1 MFGWLLRLVGPAAP
15 VVAPPPPVVDKTPEP
30 AVDVSAGFGQ
40 RRPLVDRSGHVAGF
54 ELRLPAATERRLA
67 VRVDEVS
74 AAAQYTALLAA
85 AHGVTAAGRQALVS
99 VPAPLLARPAVA
111 AQAGA
116 GLWLLPVG
124 GHPDAAVTQGLRAS
138 GARIGVADGP
148 PDRAPAADFALLQAS
163 AGGLDTLLLSAQRW
177 QQARP
182 RLPLVAL
189 GLESIDDVERALAGG
204 IALAGGRFAPAGGA
218 RPAKPLQAAAHR
230 ICELLNHL
238 ALDRDTVVVADAV
251 RADVVLC
258 YRLLRWANSPA
269 IGLTRGVESVEQ
281 AVALLG
287 RKELTRWLSVMLL
300 SAAGGRQA
308 SAALQEHALARGR
321 LLESLVRKNRTAPP
335 EALFTVGLLSQL
347 DLMLQMPL
355 AAALAPLRLSEAASQ
370 ALLEGR
376 GPWADLLALALALE
390 GDDEVL
396 LAALAAPYGGTDA
409 VLAEAERA
417 WAWAAGLVESRGPP
431 A

>member
-1 MFGWLLRLVGPAAP
+1 M
-15 VVAPPPPVVDKTPEP
+15 
-30 AVDVSAGFGQ
+30 
-40 RRPLVDRSGHVAGF
+40 
-54 ELRLPAATERRLA
+54 
-67 VRVDEVS
+67 
-74 AAAQYTALLAA
+74 
-85 AHGVTAAGRQALVS
+85 
-99 VPAPLLARPAVA
+99 
-111 AQAGA
+111 
-116 GLWLLPVG
+116 LPVG
-124 GHPDAAVTQGLRAS
+124 GHAEAAAAQGLRTSA
-138 GARIGVADGP
+138 ARVGVADGP
-148 PDRAPAADFALLQAS
+148 PERAPAADFVLLQAS

-189 GLESIDDVERALAGG
+189 GLESIDDVESALAGG
-204 IALAGGRFAPAGGA
+204 VALAGGRFARGGGVA
-218 RPAKPLQAAAHR
+218 QAKPLQAAAHR

-238 ALDRDTVVVADAV
+238 ALDRDTAIVADAV

-321 LLESLVRKNRTAPP
+321 LLESLVRKSRTAPP

-355 AAALAPLRLSEAASQ
+355 ASALAPLRLSEAASE
-370 ALLEGR
+370 ALLRGR
-376 GPWADLLALALALE
+376 GPWADPLALAVALE

-396 LAALAAPYGGTDA
+396 LAALAAPYGGTEA

-417 WAWAAGLVESRGPP
+417 WAWAAGLVETRGPP